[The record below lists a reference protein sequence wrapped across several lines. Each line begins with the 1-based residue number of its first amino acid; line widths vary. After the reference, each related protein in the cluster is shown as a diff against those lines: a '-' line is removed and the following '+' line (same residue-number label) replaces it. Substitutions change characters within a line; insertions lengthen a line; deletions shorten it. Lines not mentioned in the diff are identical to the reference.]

1 MCFRPKRWPGALTGA
16 GFLLFLLAGDIWLAL
31 CIAQRTPDLGSFL
44 LGLIGLFTLPLL
56 TAIGYGLYGLLNLT
70 YDVNRNRVLIRWAA
84 SEQVIP
90 LERITRIV
98 EGSQLSDSVHWRG
111 VKWPGYT
118 IGRGEAEGWGPF
130 LSFATEPLSRQ
141 LLLITPSLSYAISP
155 LDRDGFLAALEVRRQ
170 LGPLESLAQEAR
182 HAPFLTWPLWR
193 DRALWGL
200 ALAGALANGVLFA
213 YLCWRYAS
221 LSPFLPLH
229 FDPLGH
235 ADRIGTR
242 AELFRLPLIGL
253 LALLVNGVLG
263 GVFHSRQRLATY
275 LLLGGAIV
283 VQALLGVGLW
293 ALMG

>member
-1 MCFRPKRWPGALTGA
+1 MRFRPRRWPGALAGA
-16 GFLLFLLAGDIWLAL
+16 GFFLLLLALDIWLAL
-31 CIAQRTPDLGSFL
+31 RIAHRPPDLVSCL
-44 LGLIGLFTLPLL
+44 LGLMGLLTLPLL
-56 TAIGYGLYGLLNLT
+56 AALGYGLYGLLNLT

-98 EGSQLSDSVHWRG
+98 EGNQLDSVRWRG
-111 VKWPGYT
+111 VKWPGYA

-130 LSFATEPLSRQ
+130 LSFATEPLEHQ
-141 LLLITPSLSYAISP
+141 LLLVTPSLSYFISP
-155 LDRDGFLAALEVRRQ
+155 LDRDGFLTALEVRRQ
-170 LGPLESLAQEAR
+170 MGALESVVQEVR

-193 DRALWGL
+193 DRTLWWMT
-200 ALAGALANGVLFA
+200 LAGVLANGALFA
-213 YLCWRYAS
+213 YLCWRYTS
-221 LSPFLPLH
+221 LPFFLPLH

-235 ADRIGTR
+235 ADRVGTR

-263 GVFHSRQRLATY
+263 GVLHPRHRLAGY

-293 ALMG
+293 ALGG